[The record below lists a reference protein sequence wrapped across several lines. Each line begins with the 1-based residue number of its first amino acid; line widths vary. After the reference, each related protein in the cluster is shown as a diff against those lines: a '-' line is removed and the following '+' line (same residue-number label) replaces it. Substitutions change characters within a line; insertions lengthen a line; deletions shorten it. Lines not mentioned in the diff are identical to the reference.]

1 MQGTSK
7 PSRYIVV
14 TNELNYKANQ
24 IEMLCYYLCHN
35 CGRTDK
41 VISIPTPVRYADLLA
56 YMSLVHFGIHSGSRP
71 QGCAGDDL
79 TQEQERRIIDNLNEK
94 LKINE
99 KLKARLFY
107 L

>member
-1 MQGTSK
+1 M
-7 PSRYIVV
+7 V
-14 TNELNYKANQ
+14 TNELNYKTNQ
-24 IEMLCYYLCHN
+24 IEMLCYYLCYN

-56 YMSLVHFGIHSGSRP
+56 YMSLVHFGVHGASRP

-79 TQEQERRIIDNLNEK
+79 TLEQETRIIADLN
-94 LKINE
+94 NE
-99 KLKARLFY
+99 LIANESFKASFFY